1 MCWGKT
7 KLAVVVSCVLHYIFF
22 AFFLTVFN
30 CQTESFSSKYSLQN
44 TRIQENYKCQCS
56 LVNASVNSMQDFVL
70 KLGHIMYFEMLFPFI
85 PSTLCSFFHFLI
97 LQLKI
102 LYMHIFHGVTAIQLT
117 CKSIVLPN
125 VPPGVGTWGLY
136 NGPQMFMAEV

>member
-44 TRIQENYKCQCS
+44 ARIQENYKCQCS

-70 KLGHIMYFEMLFPFI
+70 KLGHYVFWDALSI
-85 PSTLCSFFHFLI
+85 CSCHSELI
-97 LQLKI
+97 LSFSYTTTKNTVHAHLSWSNCHTI
-102 LYMHIFHGVTAIQLT
+102 
-117 CKSIVLPN
+117 N
-125 VPPGVGTWGLY
+125 VQKHCFAQRSSWGWYL
-136 NGPQMFMAEV
+136 GFV